1 MLPKCFEEWH
11 PATLRPIDI
20 NDDKSI
26 RIINS
31 YTNGGDRD
39 SYIYELI
46 ITIYEAKKALD
57 TMNIDKHTAFYE
69 FYSTYI
75 CIDSSEQEDADLMYD
90 LNEIL
95 EDYKNPFCLWD
106 KYPSIG
112 KRYLQLSSIEGEW
125 SYFYDKETDAL
136 YGVDWGEMDDFM
148 AGKLDPLFTS
158 FYDFLE
164 WYYSEED
171 ED

>member
-1 MLPKCFEEWH
+1 MLPHNVIPYVIKRPHSRNSEEGIDRINKLKSINYSDMNIINTIISQED
-11 PATLRPIDI
+11 ANNTLRKLGIKED
-20 NDDKSI
+20 
-26 RIINS
+26 
-31 YTNGGDRD
+31 
-39 SYIYELI
+39 
-46 ITIYEAKKALD
+46 TI
-57 TMNIDKHTAFYE
+57 FYE
-69 FYSTYI
+69 FY
-75 CIDSSEQEDADLMYD
+75 
-90 LNEIL
+90 LNFGDEASAYRIELLYSLGEII
-95 EDYKNPFCLWD
+95 ENHKTPFWGD
-106 KYPSIG
+106 KYPGIE
-112 KRYLQLSSIEGEW
+112 KRYLILSSIEGEY